1 MRGMKILA
9 IDTATEAC
17 SAALAL
23 GGTVLA
29 RYEEPGRGHAERILP
44 MVDEILAEA
53 GVPLTAL
60 DAIAF
65 GRGPG
70 AFTGVRIA
78 AAVAQGLAF
87 GAGLPVVPV
96 SNLAALA
103 ERAITEG
110 AADAALI
117 CIDARMSEVYWCC
130 YRATPSHGLEAVGE
144 ERVSAPAAVTLSH
157 KVDGGRWLGAGTGF
171 GVYPQIAERL
181 SIDATRVMPR
191 LLPRAQEIVRIAQR
205 EVAAGRTLDPAA
217 AIPVY
222 LRDKIVGTAP

>member
-17 SAALAL
+17 SAALAV
-23 GGTVLA
+23 GDTVLA

-78 AAVAQGLAF
+78 AAVAQGLAL

-96 SNLAALA
+96 SSLAALA
-103 ERAITEG
+103 ERAVSEG
-110 AADAALI
+110 TSDAALI

-130 YRATPSHGLEAVGE
+130 YRATPSQGLEALGE
-144 ERVSAPAAVTLSH
+144 ERVSAPAAVNLSR
-157 KVDGGRWLGAGTGF
+157 VADGERWLGAGTGF
-171 GVYPQIAERL
+171 AAYPQIASRL
-181 SIDATRVMPR
+181 GIEAGRVMSK
-191 LLPRAQEIVRIAQR
+191 LLPRAHEIARFAQR
-205 EVAAGRTLDPAA
+205 EVAAGRTLDAAA

-222 LRDKIVGTAP
+222 LRDKVVGSVP